1 MTLDTDILTLH
12 LFYGTE
18 GYLAEAIKASGIKRE
33 ELFIT
38 SKAWKTE
45 MGYENVKKAF
55 EKTLETL
62 ETDYLDM
69 YLIHWPLPEEG
80 YKDWKRL
87 DIETWRGMEEIYRS
101 GRVRAI
107 GVSNF
112 LPHHIENL
120 LQNCEIRPAVDQ
132 IEFHPGYTQEMTVQ
146 YCKEK
151 IFRFRP
157 GVP

>member
-1 MTLDTDILTLH
+1 
-12 LFYGTE
+12 
-18 GYLAEAIKASGIKRE
+18 
-33 ELFIT
+33 
-38 SKAWKTE
+38 

-120 LQNCEIRPAVDQ
+120 LQIAKSGRL
-132 IEFHPGYTQEMTVQ
+132 
-146 YCKEK
+146 
-151 IFRFRP
+151 
-157 GVP
+157 